1 MAYIIETV
9 MREAFNENHDS
20 IGHGWMDGWM
30 NGWMDGWMVLIDGC
44 LKGIESCGRCW

>member
-1 MAYIIETV
+1 MAYIIETA

-30 NGWMDGWMVLIDGC
+30 NGWMDGWMDGFNRWMP
-44 LKGIESCGRCW
+44 KRH

>member
-1 MAYIIETV
+1 

-30 NGWMDGWMVLIDGC
+30 DGWMVLIDGC
-44 LKGIESCGRCW
+44 LKDIESCGRCC